1 MFTISNKAD
10 EQTFISLRGLVKN
23 NGFFK
28 SEAQRKFMLKSYGK
42 EQMDTKMLGYL
53 GITLKESDVTYVTID
68 GYYQWADYGS
78 RSIVPVI
85 ITFVIDEFGVRAQY
99 KTGGSGNLRDG
110 WSPDASKCK
119 LMWERDESIEKPSF
133 EVQKPE
139 VVESKSQWIGEVG
152 KRLVVKGKIVFTKL
166 IGYSEWGGK
175 YITIVEDDA
184 GNQIKAWKYLGEKDE
199 TVEIKGTVKEHDVHE
214 GVKGTVLTR
223 ISILSA
229 ETV

>member
-1 MFTISNKAD
+1 MFTISNKFD
-10 EQTFISLRGLVKN
+10 EQTFISLRGLIKN

-28 SEAQRKFMLKSYGK
+28 SAAQQKFMLKSYRK

-53 GITLKESDVTYVTID
+53 GVHLKDSDVTYVTID

-85 ITFVIDEFGVRAQY
+85 ITFVIDEFGTRAEY
-99 KTGGSGNLRDG
+99 KTGGNGNLRDG

-119 LMWERDESIEKPSF
+119 LMWERNESIEKPSF

>member
-10 EQTFISLRGLVKN
+10 EQTFISLRGLIKN

-28 SEAQRKFMLKSYGK
+28 SVAQRKFMLKSYGK

-53 GITLKESDVTYVTID
+53 GITLKDSDVTYVTID

-99 KTGGSGNLRDG
+99 KTGGNGNLRDG
-110 WSPDASKCK
+110 WGPDASKCK
-119 LMWERDESIEKPSF
+119 VVWERDESIDKPCF
-133 EVQKPE
+133 ESPKVE

-152 KRLVVKGKIVFTKL
+152 KRLVVKGKIVFAKL

-175 YITIVEDDA
+175 YITIMEDDA
-184 GNQIKAWKYLGEKDE
+184 GNQIKAWKYLGEKGE
-199 TVEIKGTVKEHDVHE
+199 TVEIKGTVKEHDEFE

-223 ISILSA
+223 ISILHA
-229 ETV
+229 EIV

>member
-1 MFTISNKAD
+1 MSRVGGDGNLATYILFI
-10 EQTFISLRGLVKN
+10 TFKISLIHLYNVMKIYNIIVCKN
-23 NGFFK
+23 NTA
-28 SEAQRKFMLKSYGK
+28 E
-42 EQMDTKMLGYL
+42 T
-53 GITLKESDVTYVTID
+53 
-68 GYYQWADYGS
+68 
-78 RSIVPVI
+78 
-85 ITFVIDEFGVRAQY
+85 QY
-99 KTGGSGNLRDG
+99 KTGGNGNLRDG

-119 LMWERDESIEKPSF
+119 LMWERNESIEKPSF
-133 EVQKPE
+133 ETPKTE

>member
-10 EQTFISLRGLVKN
+10 EQTFISLRGLIKN

-28 SEAQRKFMLKSYGK
+28 SAAQQKFMLKSYGK

-53 GITLKESDVTYVTID
+53 GITLKDSDVTYVTID
-68 GYYQWADYGS
+68 GYYQWADYGT

-85 ITFVIDEFGVRAQY
+85 ITFVIDEFGIRAEY
-99 KTGGSGNLRDG
+99 KTAGRGNLRDG

-119 LMWERDESIEKPSF
+119 LMWERDESIDKPRF
-133 EVQKPE
+133 ESPKAE

-166 IGYSEWGGK
+166 IGYSEWGSK

-184 GNQIKAWKYLGEKDE
+184 GNQIKAWKYLGEKGED
-199 TVEIKGTVKEHDVHE
+199 VEIKGTIKEHDEFE

-223 ISILSA
+223 ISILPA
-229 ETV
+229 EIV

>member
-28 SEAQRKFMLKSYGK
+28 SAAQQKFMLKSYGK

-53 GITLKESDVTYVTID
+53 GVTLKDSDVTYVTID
-68 GYYQWADYGS
+68 GYYQWADYGT

-85 ITFVIDEFGVRAQY
+85 ITFVIDEFGIQAEY
-99 KTGGSGNLRDG
+99 KTGGNGNLRDG

-119 LMWERDESIEKPSF
+119 LMWERDESVEKPSF

-166 IGYSEWGGK
+166 IGYSEWGSK

-184 GNQIKAWKYLGEKDE
+184 GNQIKAWKYLGEKGED
-199 TVEIKGTVKEHDVHE
+199 VEIKGTIKEHDEFE

-223 ISILSA
+223 ISILPA
-229 ETV
+229 EIV

>member
-10 EQTFISLRGLVKN
+10 EQTFISLRGLIKN

-28 SEAQRKFMLKSYGK
+28 SAAQQKFMLKSYGT

-53 GITLKESDVTYVTID
+53 GITLKDSDVTYVTID
-68 GYYQWADYGS
+68 GYYQWADYGT

-85 ITFVIDEFGVRAQY
+85 ITFVIDEFGIRAEY
-99 KTGGSGNLRDG
+99 KTAGRGNLRDG
-110 WSPDASKCK
+110 WSPDASKRK
-119 LMWERDESIEKPSF
+119 LMWERDESIDKPRF
-133 EVQKPE
+133 ESPKAE

-166 IGYSEWGGK
+166 IGYSEWGSK
-175 YITIVEDDA
+175 YITIVEDDV
-184 GNQIKAWKYLGEKDE
+184 GNQIKAWKYLGEKGED
-199 TVEIKGTVKEHDVHE
+199 VEIKGTIKEHDEFE

-223 ISILSA
+223 ISILPA
-229 ETV
+229 EIV

>member
-28 SEAQRKFMLKSYGK
+28 SAAQQKFMLKSYGK

-53 GITLKESDVTYVTID
+53 GISLKDSDLTYVTINAH
-68 GYYQWADYGS
+68 YQWADYGS

-85 ITFVIDEFGVRAQY
+85 ITFVIDEFGVRAQF

-119 LMWERDESIEKPSF
+119 LMWERNDSIEKPSF

-175 YITIVEDDA
+175 YITIMEDET
-184 GNQIKAWKYLGEKDE
+184 GNQIKAWKYLGEKGE
-199 TVEIKGTVKEHDVHE
+199 EVEIKATVKEHDMYE
-214 GVKGTVLTR
+214 GVKGTILTR
-223 ISILSA
+223 ISILTTA
-229 ETV
+229 

>member
-68 GYYQWADYGS
+68 GYYQWADYGT

-85 ITFVIDEFGVRAQY
+85 ITFVNDRSFYVIF
-99 KTGGSGNLRDG
+99 
-110 WSPDASKCK
+110 DA
-119 LMWERDESIEKPSF
+119 LIHP
-133 EVQKPE
+133 
-139 VVESKSQWIGEVG
+139 I
-152 KRLVVKGKIVFTKL
+152 KI
-166 IGYSEWGGK
+166 S
-175 YITIVEDDA
+175 D
-184 GNQIKAWKYLGEKDE
+184 
-199 TVEIKGTVKEHDVHE
+199 
-214 GVKGTVLTR
+214 R
-223 ISILSA
+223 
-229 ETV
+229 

>member
-10 EQTFISLRGLVKN
+10 EQTFISLRGLIKN

-28 SEAQRKFMLKSYGK
+28 SAAQRKFILKRYQK
-42 EQMDTKMLGYL
+42 EQIDTKMLGYL
-53 GITLKESDVTYVTID
+53 GITLKDSDVTYVTID

-85 ITFVIDEFGVRAQY
+85 ITFVIDEFGIRAEY
-99 KTGGSGNLRDG
+99 KTAGRGNLRDG

-119 LMWERDESIEKPSF
+119 LMWERDESIDKPRF
-133 EVQKPE
+133 ESPKAE

-166 IGYSEWGGK
+166 IGYSEWGSK

-184 GNQIKAWKYLGEKDE
+184 GNQIKAWKYLGEKGED
-199 TVEIKGTVKEHDVHE
+199 VEIKGTIKEHDEFE

-223 ISILSA
+223 ISILTA

>member
-10 EQTFISLRGLVKN
+10 EQTFISLRGLIKN

-28 SEAQRKFMLKSYGK
+28 SAAQQKFMLKSYGK

-53 GITLKESDVTYVTID
+53 GITLKDSDVTYVTID
-68 GYYQWADYGS
+68 GYYQWADYGT

-85 ITFVIDEFGVRAQY
+85 ITFVIDEFGIRAEY
-99 KTGGSGNLRDG
+99 KTAGRGNLRDG
-110 WSPDASKCK
+110 WSPDASKRK
-119 LMWERDESIEKPSF
+119 LMWERDESIDKPRF
-133 EVQKPE
+133 ESPKAE

-166 IGYSEWGGK
+166 IGYSEWGSK
-175 YITIVEDDA
+175 YITIVEDDV
-184 GNQIKAWKYLGEKDE
+184 GNQIKAWKYLGEKGED
-199 TVEIKGTVKEHDVHE
+199 VEIKGTIKEHDEFE

-223 ISILSA
+223 ISILPA
-229 ETV
+229 EIV

>member
-10 EQTFISLRGLVKN
+10 EQTFVSLRGLVKN

-28 SEAQRKFMLKSYGK
+28 SAAQQKFMLKSYGIF
-42 EQMDTKMLGYL
+42 QMDTKMLGYL
-53 GITLKESDVTYVTID
+53 GITLKDSDVTYVTID

-85 ITFVIDEFGVRAQY
+85 ITFVIDEFGVRTQY

-133 EVQKPE
+133 ETPKTE
-139 VVESKSQWIGEVG
+139 VVESKSQWLGEVG

-184 GNQIKAWKYLGEKDE
+184 GNQIKAWKYLGEKGED
-199 TVEIKGTVKEHDVHE
+199 VEIKGTVKEHDVHE

-223 ISILSA
+223 ISILTA